1 MEATS
6 VVSKT
11 KKRSYHKTELVKSIT
26 FKVLMSII
34 ILIVLFPF
42 IWLLISSFKYE
53 KDIIRKLQ

>member
-42 IWLLISSFKYE
+42 IWLSGY
-53 KDIIRKLQ
+53 